1 MNSTLP
7 ALPRALSVLALAF
20 TAFVLAAA
28 LPPAAG
34 AVGPGSFGPPRLGL
48 FWTPLPA
55 QPCAGDSI
63 SLRFDLCE
71 CNVEILDVERDSG
84 EGLVL
89 RLRAQPNLE
98 CVQCVPDSA
107 EVSLGVLPAG
117 RHALTVRIEIEYT
130 APPDT
135 SWPASPAYDALVF
148 GVLGEDCGP
157 NPGTVR
163 YLDSVVIA
171 PPACVG
177 DSITLHLAGTFPSHC
192 VRLSAVENLGHQIP
206 GTNPPT
212 LDTIRL
218 IYANQSMC
226 AFCLP
231 GPVPWSA
238 SIKVRSPAEGG
249 LHGIPLVAYERN
261 LCSPDTI
268 GVQFAGTKMIPV
280 SVADSCGTPPP
291 PFDCFNVSWRPDSTA
306 GRCDATYGKTQAA
319 ELVFRVGSTIPIA
332 GVQGGLRL
340 DDDRLHIAS
349 VTAARDGWAVQT
361 SPNPAGGVN
370 FIAFA
375 TSPGAA
381 IPGRPQGEPQPL
393 LHVVVDQHV
402 VRDDDRLPERAHLA
416 AERLLVSGTAGQA
429 IPMCPV
435 IALIDPP
442 PTVALL
448 CLDRRCDVN
457 EDGRSDVRD
466 LVVMVGC
473 MELSSGPDCPVG
485 RMDCDGNGAV
495 SLEDVFCCATHMLG
509 GDGPAPPDSVLRE
522 APELALRF
530 GLPRERPDGS
540 IEVPLDVTGLD
551 AAAAARFD
559 VAWPDA
565 RYVLEAV
572 EFAGFD
578 ARWWASFSIRAER
591 AGVMLLDLSRM
602 GDPRPVAAAGGGSG
616 TVLLKLRLLDGATPG
631 GELSIAGFDFADP
644 AGAGL
649 TTPNASPRLPLGS
662 TGALVLA
669 APRPNPFRTGTA
681 ITLTFPAAGAIDA
694 AVYNAAGRRIATLR
708 KEENLAPGAYELTW
722 DGRDAG
728 GARVPGGVYFVR
740 VISGA
745 GETSR
750 KLLFLPGAMP

>member
-1 MNSTLP
+1 MNSTRP
-7 ALPRALSVLALAF
+7 ALPRALSVLALAL
-20 TAFVLAAA
+20 TVFVLAAVF
-28 LPPAAG
+28 PPAAG

-48 FWTPLPA
+48 FWTPVPG
-55 QPCAGDSI
+55 QPCSGDSV

-71 CNVEILDVERDSG
+71 CNVEILDVRRVSG

-107 EVSLGVLPAG
+107 EVPLGVLPAG

-148 GVLGEDCGP
+148 EVLGENCGP

-163 YLDSVVIA
+163 YLDRVGIV

-177 DSITLHLAGTFPSHC
+177 DSITLRLAGTFPSSC

-238 SIKVRSPAEGG
+238 SIKVRSPEEGG
-249 LHGIPLVAYERN
+249 LYGIPLVAYERN

-280 SVADSCGTPPP
+280 SVADSCGTPPWG
-291 PFDCFNVSWRPDSTA
+291 FDCFNVSWRPDSATT
-306 GRCDATYGKTQAA
+306 RCSGIYSKTQAA
-319 ELVFRVGSTIPIA
+319 ELVFRVGSTHPIA
-332 GVQGGLRL
+332 GVQGRLRL
-340 DDDRLHIAS
+340 DDDRFSVTS
-349 VTAARDGWAVQT
+349 VTAAREGWAVQA
-361 SPNPAGGVN
+361 SPNPGGGVD

-381 IPGRPQGEPQPL
+381 IPGRPDGKPQPL
-393 LHVVVDQHV
+393 LHVRVDQHI
-402 VRDDDRLPERAHLA
+402 VRDGSQLPEQVHLA
-416 AERLLVSGTAGQA
+416 AQDLLVSGAAGEA
-429 IPMCPV
+429 IRMCP
-435 IALIDPP
+435 IITLEDPP
-442 PTVALL
+442 PPVALL
-448 CLDRRCDVN
+448 CLDRRCDAN

-473 MELSSGPDCPVG
+473 MELSSEVVACPV
-485 RMDCDGNGAV
+485 RLMDCDGNGAV

-509 GDGPAPPDSVLRE
+509 GDGPAPPDSVLRQ

-530 GLPRERPDGS
+530 GLPREMPDGS
-540 IEVPLDVTGLD
+540 IEVPLDVSGLD

-578 ARWWASFSIRAER
+578 PRWWASFSIRSER

-602 GDPRPVAAAGGGSG
+602 GDPHPVPLAGGGSG
-616 TVLLKLRLLDGATPG
+616 TVLLRLRLLDGATPG

-649 TTPNASPRLPLGS
+649 TTPNANPRLPLGS

-708 KEENLAPGAYELTW
+708 KEENLAPGAYELLW

-740 VISGA
+740 VISRA
-745 GETSR
+745 GTTAR
-750 KLLFLPGAMP
+750 KLLFLPGN